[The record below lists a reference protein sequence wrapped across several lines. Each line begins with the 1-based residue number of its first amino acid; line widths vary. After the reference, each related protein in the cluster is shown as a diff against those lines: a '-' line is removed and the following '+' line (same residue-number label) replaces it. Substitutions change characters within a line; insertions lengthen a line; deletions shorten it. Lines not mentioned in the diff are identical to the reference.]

1 MQGRLYTW
9 GRGFV
14 GQLGLGHRLDDDVEH
29 VQELPTICKFV
40 KAAADG
46 SELAQRVVCGHC
58 HTVLQTGLAGA
69 RERERQRERVIL
81 LLCVYLSCI
90 CGCYIYIC

>member
-58 HTVLQTGLAGA
+58 HTVLQTGLAGERA
-69 RERERQRERVIL
+69 SERASERERES
-81 LLCVYLSCI
+81 LCV
-90 CGCYIYIC
+90 